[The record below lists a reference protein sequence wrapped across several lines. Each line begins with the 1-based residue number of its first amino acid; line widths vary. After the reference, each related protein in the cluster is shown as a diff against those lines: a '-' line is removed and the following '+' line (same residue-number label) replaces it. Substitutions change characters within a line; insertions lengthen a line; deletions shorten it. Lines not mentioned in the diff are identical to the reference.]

1 MKQATK
7 DKIAEIGRRLRELLT
22 PKAKRRLAIALS
34 VILIGGAIYLNWLFF
49 FSDSSAGI
57 YDDNDAA
64 GVDNSGGD
72 YYGAAV
78 EAGGNSVSGQD
89 ASAQN
94 DGAQSVASYFAVTT
108 INRQRARDE
117 AIEVLQNIIDD
128 VNASDED
135 KRDAIEEMR
144 VIATNIENEANIEA
158 LVEAKGFNDCV
169 AVISNGY
176 CTVVV
181 QSNGLLP
188 NEVAQI
194 QEIVYEVSSISPAN
208 LKIVEKSA

>member
-1 MKQATK
+1 MKQSTK
-7 DKIAEIGRRLRELLT
+7 DKIAQIKHKLRDLLT

-34 VILIGGAIYLNWLFF
+34 ILLIGGAVYLNWLFF
-49 FSDSSAGI
+49 FADKSNGI
-57 YDDNDAA
+57 YDGFDAT
-64 GVDNSGGD
+64 GGEPSD
-72 YYGAAV
+72 YLGAAV
-78 EAGGNSVSGQD
+78 QVGGDVAGEKIAAEDN
-89 ASAQN
+89 
-94 DGAQSVASYFAVTT
+94 GAASVASYFAVTT

-128 VNASDED
+128 VNAT
-135 KRDAIEEMR
+135 EEERRAALDDMR
-144 VIATNIENEANIEA
+144 NIAMNIENEANIEA
-158 LVEAKGFNDCV
+158 LVEARGISDCV

-181 QSNGLLP
+181 ESNGLMP

-194 QEIVYEVSSISPAN
+194 QEIVYEVASIPPAN